1 MKIRKKTSSWD
12 QNIFVTRLIFCEGV
26 AEQEFL
32 TSDVEVLNGEEHAT
46 KGDSNAKWKRK
57 SFSSNDRSHETL
69 SVALIKSLSKL
80 LKKFQSV
87 ARFDFASEISG

>member
-1 MKIRKKTSSWD
+1 M
-12 QNIFVTRLIFCEGV
+12 
-26 AEQEFL
+26 

-69 SVALIKSLSKL
+69 SVALIKNLPKL
-80 LKKFQSV
+80 LKKFKSDSRLLQDLTLLPRYLGELFVGVCMSF
-87 ARFDFASEISG
+87 RMK